1 MGKLMAAPRPMHP
14 QSHRRHLQ
22 NLPLMAV
29 NLLQRTRM
37 NPHLQRLHLLKK
49 HLQQKHLL
57 KKHLQKVGVEET
69 TTHLRLHDNRE

>member
-49 HLQQKHLL
+49 HLQQKHL
-57 KKHLQKVGVEET
+57 QKVGVEET

>member
-22 NLPLMAV
+22 NLPLMAL
-29 NLLQRTRM
+29 NLLQRTRL
-37 NPHLQRLHLLKK
+37 NPHLQKKHLQRLHLK
-49 HLQQKHLL
+49 Q
-57 KKHLQKVGVEET
+57 KHLQKVGVEET

>member
-49 HLQQKHLL
+49 HLQ
-57 KKHLQKVGVEET
+57 KVGVEET

>member
-1 MGKLMAAPRPMHP
+1 MGKLMAAPLRPKHP
-14 QSHRRHLQ
+14 QRHLQ

-29 NLLQRTRM
+29 NSLQRMRL
-37 NPHLQRLHLLKK
+37 NPHLQRLHLPK
-49 HLQQKHLL
+49 KHLL